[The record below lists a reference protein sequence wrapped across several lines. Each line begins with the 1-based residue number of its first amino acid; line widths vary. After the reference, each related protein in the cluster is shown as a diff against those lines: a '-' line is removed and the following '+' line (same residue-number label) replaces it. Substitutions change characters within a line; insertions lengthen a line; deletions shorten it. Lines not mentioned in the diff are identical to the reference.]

1 MKNTKVNRIPY
12 NMIENGQFK
21 IYRILYNIKIIFV
34 LIVVYKCSGDGFAMA
49 WRQVKPPEETFACNF
64 DTGICKNWLQ
74 AGIGLLISR

>member
-1 MKNTKVNRIPY
+1 MKNTKVHKIS
-12 NMIENGQFK
+12 IKGQSK
-21 IYRILYNIKIIFV
+21 YLLNIIFNMT
-34 LIVVYKCSGDGFAMA
+34 LIAVSLLIYKCLGDGFAMA